1 MGTTFREYKKAHPVD
16 DALMEEA
23 RKATNEK
30 IRLFELREVRKACGL
45 TQTELATCLGIGQKR
60 ISAVE
65 NGKLDNLKIDTLRRY
80 IAGLG
85 GTLEISAHLPQGDIR
100 LS

>member
-1 MGTTFREYKKAHPVD
+1 MMPLWRR
-16 DALMEEA
+16 LA
-23 RKATNEK
+23 RRPTK
-30 IRLFELREVRKACGL
+30 RFGFFELREVRKACGL
-45 TQTELATCLGIGQKR
+45 TQTELAACLGIGQKR

>member
-23 RKATNEK
+23 RKATDEK

-45 TQTELATCLGIGQKR
+45 TQTELATCLG
-60 ISAVE
+60 A
-65 NGKLDNLKIDTLRRY
+65 
-80 IAGLG
+80 
-85 GTLEISAHLPQGDIR
+85 AHR
-100 LS
+100 KS